1 MKKILFPT
9 DFSETANNAFVYA
22 LQMAKYLD
30 AEVIVLHVYELP
42 PISYEGYPSYVAE
55 VYETLELNKFENFKD
70 HIPSLRKIAEANQ
83 LDFIKMSHVL
93 EQGDLVTVIKHLTKS
108 ENIDLIVMGTNGV
121 SGWKE
126 KVFGSNTG
134 EVIGKVPILVLSV
147 PFKSKFSGIN
157 TIGFT
162 TCFRNEDRTALQQ
175 VVEVAKKMQA
185 TVKCLYVQTLDSD
198 VKTAQ
203 IENWRERFKHEPV
216 EFFVVVHDDVQETI
230 FEFLSSQKIDILAM
244 LTYKRSF
251 FDGLFHTSLTKKLA
265 YHSEIP
271 ILALHEPEMQKTQF
285 IGSEEEVPKNEDMF
299 YPD

>member
-22 LQMAKYLD
+22 LQMAKFMD
-30 AEVIVLHVYELP
+30 AEVICLHVYDLP

-70 HIPSLRKIAEANQ
+70 HIPSLRKIAEENE
-83 LDFIKMSHVL
+83 LGFIKMSHVL
-93 EQGDLVTVIKHLTKS
+93 EQGDLVPAIEHLAES

-134 EVIGKVPILVLSV
+134 AVIGKVPMPVLSV
-147 PFKSKFSGIN
+147 PVKSKFTEIK

-162 TCFRNEDRTALQQ
+162 TRFRNKDRAALQQ
-175 VVEVAKKMQA
+175 VLEVAKKMKAQ
-185 TVKCLYVQTLDSD
+185 VKCLYVQTFDSD

-203 IENWRERFKHEPV
+203 IEKWRERYAAEPV
-216 EFFVVVHDDVQETI
+216 EFFVVAHDDVQESI
-230 FEFLSSQKIDILAM
+230 FEFLKSQKIDMLSM

-251 FDGLFHTSLTKKLA
+251 LDGLFHTSMTKKLS
-265 YHSEIP
+265 YHCEIP
-271 ILALHEPEMQKTQF
+271 ILALHEPEIKKMKLL
-285 IGSEEEVPKNEDMF
+285 GSESEALKE
-299 YPD
+299 